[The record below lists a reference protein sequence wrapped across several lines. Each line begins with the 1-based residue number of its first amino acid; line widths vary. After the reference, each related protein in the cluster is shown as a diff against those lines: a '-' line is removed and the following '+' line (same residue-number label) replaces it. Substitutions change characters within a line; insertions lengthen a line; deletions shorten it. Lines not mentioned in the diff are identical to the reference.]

1 MKISFRG
8 DYALKAI
15 LDLAL
20 HYDQGLVKIQDIAG
34 RQDIPLKY
42 LEQILLSLKG
52 AGYVNSQRGAKG
64 GYYLAKEPKKIKIGE
79 IIRFMEGPVSPITC
93 VSKSCHKKCSEEAHC
108 VFRPIW
114 DKVRIMTEGIVDKTS
129 FADLCKKHEEKSRSQ
144 ELKMYYI

>member
-20 HYDQGLVKIQDIAG
+20 HYDQGLVKIQDIAK

-42 LEQILLSLKG
+42 LEQILLALKG
-52 AGYVNSQRGAKG
+52 AGYVHSQRGAKG
-64 GYYLAKEPKKIKIGE
+64 GYYLAKEPKKVKIGE
-79 IIRFMEGPVSPITC
+79 IIRLMEGPVSPITC
-93 VSKSCHKKCSEEAHC
+93 VSKSCYKKCTEESHC

-114 DKVRIMTEGIVDKTS
+114 DKIRIMTEGVVDKTT
-129 FADLCKKHEEKSRSQ
+129 FADLCKKYEEKHRSHD
-144 ELKMYYI
+144 LKMYYI

>member
-20 HYDQGLVKIQDIAG
+20 HYDQGLVKIQDIAR

-64 GYYLAKEPKKIKIGE
+64 GYYLAKEPKMIKIGE

-93 VSKSCHKKCSEEAHC
+93 VSKSCYKKCTEEADC

-114 DKVRIMTEGIVDKTS
+114 DKIRLMTEGIVDKTT
-129 FADLCKKHEEKSRSQ
+129 FADLCRKYEKKHHNQ
-144 ELKMYYI
+144 ELEMYYI